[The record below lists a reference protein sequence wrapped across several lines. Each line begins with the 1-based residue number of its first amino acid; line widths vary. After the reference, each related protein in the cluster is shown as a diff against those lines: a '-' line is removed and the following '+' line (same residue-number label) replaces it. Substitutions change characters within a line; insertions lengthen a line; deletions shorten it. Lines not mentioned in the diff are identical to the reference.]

1 VCRGVRDQSSSFI
14 PVDSF
19 RSGIKLVFLPPYSP
33 DLNPIEE
40 CFSYI
45 KSYIA
50 RHGDTFR
57 NIVEVGDEA
66 DPFLSLYSALET
78 VTAEA
83 SQGWFHHS
91 GY

>member
-1 VCRGVRDQSSSFI
+1 MRRSVGDRSSTLTH
-14 PVDSF
+14 VDSF
-19 RSGIKLVFLPPYSP
+19 HSGIKLVFLPPYSP

-66 DPFLSLYSALET
+66 DPFLFLYSTLET

-83 SQGWFHHS
+83 SQGWFRHS